1 MRRERE
7 RRERARDKLRRL
19 MMKTAAAAAA
29 AAAAATMMSC
39 FNSVSRSLISAAGFR
54 PRPPHRLNSDQGRE

>member
-19 MMKTAAAAAA
+19 MMKTAA

>member
-19 MMKTAAAAAA
+19 MMKTAAAA